1 MTSPSRAPRWRRLE
15 TPLFERAALIGL
27 GLIGSSMARAI
38 KRSGAAAAVIGAEP
52 DPSARAEAEALGFC
66 DGVLASAAEAVKG
79 ADFVCLCAPVGAAG
93 AIAAEIAP
101 HLAPGVVVSDV
112 GSVKG
117 AVIDAV
123 APHLPAHARLAPA
136 HPIAGTEQS
145 GPAAGF
151 AELFEDRWCIVTP
164 VAGVDAEAAEKVRAL
179 WRAFGSEVEYMT
191 PEHHDRVVAVVSH
204 LPHLIAYTIVGTASD
219 LEEVTRSEVMKFSA
233 AGFRDFTRIAAS
245 DPIMWRDV
253 FLTNKE
259 AVLELLGRFTEDL
272 IRLQRAIR
280 WGESE
285 TLERHFTHTR
295 AIRRGI
301 LALGQDTAAPDFGRR
316 AAAPRDPE
324 TPGDE
329 DAAEPSAG
337 EEK

>member
-1 MTSPSRAPRWRRLE
+1 MTSDARAPRWRRLAS
-15 TPLFERAALIGL
+15 PLFERAVLIGL
-27 GLIGSSMARAI
+27 GLIGSSVARAMA
-38 KRSGAAAAVIGAEP
+38 RSGAAAEIIGVEP

-66 DGVLASAAEAVKG
+66 DAVEASAAEAVKG
-79 ADFVCLCAPVGAAG
+79 ADFVCICAPVGAAG
-93 AIAAEIAP
+93 AIAEEIGP
-101 HLAPGVVVSDV
+101 HLARGAIVSDV

-117 AVIDAV
+117 AVVEAV
-123 APHLPAHARLAPA
+123 APHLPPHAAFVPA

-145 GPAAGF
+145 GPSAGF
-151 AELFEDRWCIVTP
+151 AELFENRWCIVTP
-164 VAGVDAEAAEKVRAL
+164 IERGDPHASEKVRAL
-179 WRAFGSEVEYMT
+179 WRAFGSEVEDMT

-280 WGESE
+280 WGEGE
-285 TLERHFTHTR
+285 TLENHFTHTR

-301 LALGQDTAAPDFGRR
+301 LAIGQDISAPDFGRR
-316 AAAPRDPE
+316 RATGGETAAD
-324 TPGDE
+324 
-329 DAAEPSAG
+329 EPSDDDDGSKG
-337 EEK
+337 E